1 MQLKCPCFVSL
12 GTRQPVWKKLHVS
25 SGFFS
30 GLGLFLLLLSS
41 LCAASAETEVGAM
54 VGSNVVLSCIDPHRR
69 HFNLS
74 GLYVYWQIE
83 NPEVSVTY
91 YLPYKSPGINVDS
104 SYKNRG
110 HLSLDSMKQGN
121 FSLYLKN
128 VTPQD
133 TQEFTCRVFMNT
145 ATELVKILEEVVRL
159 RVAANFS
166 TPVISTSDSSNP
178 GQERTYTCMSK
189 NGYPEP
195 NLYWINTT
203 DNSLIDTAL
212 QNNTVYLNKLGL
224 YDVISTLRLPW
235 TSHGDVLCCVENVAL
250 HQNITSISQAESFT
264 GNNTKNPQETHNNEL
279 KVLVPVLAVLAA
291 AAFVSF
297 IIYRR
302 TRPHRSYTGPKTVQ
316 LELTDTWAPVPYQD
330 YLIPRYLMSP
340 CLKTRGLP

>member
-1 MQLKCPCFVSL
+1 MQLKCPCFASL
-12 GTRQPVWKKLHVS
+12 GTRQPVWKKLHLS
-25 SGFFS
+25 SGFLS
-30 GLGLFLLLLSS
+30 GLGLFLVLFSS
-41 LCAASAETEVGAM
+41 LRAETEVKEIHAM
-54 VGSNVVLSCIDPHRR
+54 VGSDVELGCIDPHKR

-83 NPEVSVTY
+83 NLKAAVTY
-91 YLPYKSPGINVDS
+91 YLPYKSPGIDVNS

-110 HLSLDSMKQGN
+110 HLSLDCMKQGD

-166 TPVISTSDSSNP
+166 TPVISTSGSSDP
-178 GQERTYTCMSK
+178 GQELTYTCMSK
-189 NGYPEP
+189 NGYPKP

-212 QNNTVYLNKLGL
+212 QNNTVYLNEWGL

-235 TSHGDVLCCVENVAL
+235 TSGRDVLCCVENVAL

-264 GNNTKNPQETHNNEL
+264 GNMNTTNPQETHNKGI
-279 KVLVPVLAVLAA
+279 KVLLAVLAVLLVAVA
-291 AAFVSF
+291 VVSF
-297 IIYRR
+297 IKYRHR
-302 TRPHRSYTGPKTVQ
+302 HPHRSYTGPRTVE
-316 LELTDTWAPVPYQD
+316 LELTDESACREKPV
-330 YLIPRYLMSP
+330 
-340 CLKTRGLP
+340 G